1 MTIDLK
7 AKEQQINSLKAQLNG
22 KDDEVRLKFNIKDDK
37 IEKLEEEVKQL
48 KESNEGLSAQINED
62 GKKRLAINVQKDCT
76 ILELRNE
83 IDHLKRNNEQFKEIE
98 NIEFDFELPF
108 NDPPERDS
116 THDSLSDDTVHFNA
130 WLLTERVRGHI
141 KKGEKEM
148 KDGSEYVGELDWY
161 GAACGEGEL
170 TRKDGAVV
178 KGTWLNDQ
186 QHGFCIEEYKNGQ
199 RMEEEFK
206 YGMRHGKSTW
216 YWTNQNIDNR
226 TYNEDQRV
234 TMVKVNKPKDAFF
247 GDGKPVK
254 PKPLN

>member
-48 KESNEGLSAQINED
+48 KESNEGFSAQINED

-83 IDHLKRNNEQFKEIE
+83 IDHLKRKNEQFKEIE

-148 KDGSEYVGELDWY
+148 KDGSEYVGEVDWY
-161 GAACGEGEL
+161 GAACGDGEL

-186 QHGFCIEEYKNGQ
+186 
-199 RMEEEFK
+199 
-206 YGMRHGKSTW
+206 
-216 YWTNQNIDNR
+216 
-226 TYNEDQRV
+226 
-234 TMVKVNKPKDAFF
+234 
-247 GDGKPVK
+247 
-254 PKPLN
+254 